1 MIKKICFYTCILSTL
16 FSVNAAEK
24 NINLPDWQLNS
35 INKKVSLRG
44 SAISDNTLWV
54 TGSNNTVFISFDK
67 GNTWLD
73 RSINSEIKTGFRDIA
88 VFNDKTA
95 IVMGIGSGAQSTL
108 FKTKDAGETW
118 QKLYQNKDEAG
129 FFDSI
134 AFWDENNG
142 LLLGDPVDGFYV
154 IKRTKDG
161 GKTWN
166 RIIQNNI
173 PNMLEGESAFAA
185 SGNTLIVDDNAK
197 AWFTTGGSSASVYS
211 SGDFGQTWR
220 RESVPL
226 HQQTPTSGGYALALN
241 PLKQLFVM
249 GGDYLKREGSYKN
262 LAMLKDNKWH
272 NVDNNYHGLRT
283 AMACIDNLCIATGK
297 LSSDISFDNGV
308 NWQPFNSKSK
318 QGFYTLASHK
328 NIILAAGS
336 DGSVGIINIDKS
348 ISVN

>member
-1 MIKKICFYTCILSTL
+1 MIKNICISACIISACFTAHAHNTQL
-16 FSVNAAEK
+16 NM
-24 NINLPDWQLNS
+24 IDWQLNS

-54 TGSNNTVFISFDK
+54 AGSDNTVFISFDN

-73 RSINSEIKTGFRDIA
+73 RSIKSDIKTGFRDIE

-108 FKTKDAGETW
+108 FKTEDAGESW
-118 QKLYQNKDEAG
+118 RKLYQNKDEKG

-166 RIIQNNI
+166 RITKNNI
-173 PNMLEGESAFAA
+173 PKMLENESAFAA
-185 SGNTLIVDDNAK
+185 SGNTLIVDDNGK
-197 AWFTTGGSSASVYS
+197 AWFTTGGSSASVYTS
-211 SGDFGQTWR
+211 INFGNTWQR
-220 RESVPL
+220 ASVPL

-249 GGDYLKREGSYKN
+249 GGDYLKREDSYKN
-262 LAMLKDNKWH
+262 LAMLKDNKWL
-272 NVDNNYHGLRT
+272 NVDNNDQGLRT

-297 LSSDISFDNGV
+297 LSSDISFDNGL
-308 NWQPFNSKSK
+308 NWQPLNSKSK

-336 DGSVGIINIDKS
+336 DGSVGIMNIDKS